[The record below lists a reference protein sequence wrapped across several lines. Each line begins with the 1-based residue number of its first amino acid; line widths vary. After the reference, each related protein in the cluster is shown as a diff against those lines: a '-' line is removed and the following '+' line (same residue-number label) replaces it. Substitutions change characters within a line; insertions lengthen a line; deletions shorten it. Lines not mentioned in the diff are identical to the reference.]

1 MNSHNRYLDLLPNET
16 PNLELIAKVIN
27 INFGK
32 CPEIL
37 ERDKTL
43 EDYSYFIY
51 LVGNYKKQGLNL
63 EDAIIRAIKDCLN
76 QDKLR
81 EYLEKHGS
89 EVVNMLLTE
98 WNMEDALRVR
108 AEEGRE
114 EGREEGAL
122 KSKIDMAQRLAQMGI
137 SLDQIAEAAKV
148 NVAMIKQWLDG
159 NMAVL

>member
-1 MNSHNRYLDLLPNET
+1 MNSHNRYLDLPPNET

-51 LVGNYKKQGLNL
+51 LVGNYKKQGINL
-63 EDAIIRAIKDCLN
+63 EDAIVRAIKDCMSQN
-76 QDKLR
+76 KLK

-108 AEEGRE
+108 AED
-114 EGREEGAL
+114 GREEGAL

-159 NMAVL
+159 NMAVLK